1 MISKACRKVSKAT
14 IFTE

>member
-1 MISKACRKVSKAT
+1 MISKACRTVSKAT